1 MGKPKKFNTDFVM
14 ISMVAVVTVVA
25 IISIVT
31 KTNLGFYSGQ
41 DLMLQGTDEYG
52 NTLLGEA
59 KGGTSPAPCIDS
71 DGGINYYLFGK
82 ACIGTSCQSDS
93 CSRGKLS
100 EKYCYTNSG
109 GKTSI

>member
-1 MGKPKKFNTDFVM
+1 M

-52 NTLLGEA
+52 NTPKDYAEDYHPKMLE
-59 KGGTSPAPCIDS
+59 
-71 DGGINYYLFGK
+71 LFN
-82 ACIGTSCQSDS
+82 
-93 CSRGKLS
+93 
-100 EKYCYTNSG
+100 E
-109 GKTSI
+109 